1 MPSRPSSRSFTLV
14 EVLVAVALAILLLAA
29 LFSMMGQVSGVWRR
43 STGSIEAF
51 QGARVGFDLMGR
63 NLSQATLNAYVD
75 YDNVTN
81 PAYYLRKSDLRFVV
95 GAAGNGIPGTA
106 GTGQA
111 VFFQAPL
118 HNVSTAS
125 RTSLDT
131 LLNTCGYYVSFT
143 TNATVPAHVAGTQN
157 PYRYRL
163 MQMLV
168 PSEGNT
174 IYGCTTNPSVIDLLA
189 RQEAVSKNRE
199 VEVRFYS
206 FPVNGAA
213 GWRAAQVFRVE
224 QASGA
229 ASLVPVDRVVPL
241 PNGIVIS
248 SSAALSPLLSADA
261 SIQGTVVLPG
271 YGSATYAGFRYRPD
285 GSTGSVVTSANNFL
299 TFQEANDP
307 ASPPKNYC
315 TLQINPVTGK
325 VSSYRP

>member
-75 YDNVTN
+75 YDNATN

-174 IYGCTTNPSVIDLLA
+174 IYGCTTNPAVIDNTWFTGAVPLGNVVPVADNVILLLVRA
-189 RQEAVSKNRE
+189 QDPAAAAPDLTSDYTYDSALGALANPQPVTAQQLPPVLQLTMVAIDEATSR
-199 VEVRFYS
+199 RL
-206 FPVNGAA
+206 AA
-213 GWRAAQVFRVE
+213 GSTPPPAIAAALAGKFQKPSSYQADLDQLQAALASARIPYRVF
-224 QASGA
+224 S
-229 ASLVPVDRVVPL
+229 SMVPL
-241 PNGIVIS
+241 RES
-248 SSAALSPLLSADA
+248 KW
-261 SIQGTVVLPG
+261 T
-271 YGSATYAGFRYRPD
+271 
-285 GSTGSVVTSANNFL
+285 
-299 TFQEANDP
+299 
-307 ASPPKNYC
+307 K
-315 TLQINPVTGK
+315 
-325 VSSYRP
+325 